1 MDINVT
7 FSIKAQDYNEFKQ
20 GSVVRLHDITSNVP
34 EGLLTIPKLN
44 ITLPDEYILITK
56 KLDTAT
62 SAVYVYVQLKNVP
75 RE

>member
-7 FSIKAQDYNEFKQ
+7 FSIKAEDYNDFKN

-44 ITLPDEYILITK
+44 ITIPDKDILITK
-56 KLDTAT
+56 KLDQST
-62 SAVYVYVQLKNVP
+62 SAMLVYVQLKNFTN
-75 RE
+75 R